1 MSDEEDLGATDG
13 TPDHATEAIG
23 VLGAPASRRARRR
36 PTRSRR
42 GRVLLVLFLL
52 TLPFLVAAGW
62 FWYQVTPPGDP
73 GAPVTVVIPKGTG
86 IDGIAQ
92 RLEDHH
98 VIGSALAFR
107 IYARVSGSRSFQAGE
122 YRLHQDLGAQAAMDA
137 LDHGPRQNFR
147 KLALP
152 PGLTFAQVAERVGQL
167 PGRTTKAFLD
177 AAAAGTI
184 RSKFQPASVQ
194 SLEGLTWPDTYFV
207 ADTENEATILRRLVR
222 TFDRHGAA
230 VGLGAAPDPYRAV
243 IVASLIQRE
252 AGLDVDRPLIAAVV
266 ENRLRDKMPL
276 QIDATVVYA
285 RGGGTA
291 PLTDADFAR
300 NSPYNTYK
308 VAGLPP
314 TPISTVTEA
323 SLRAALAPANVP
335 YKYYVLTDK
344 SGKHAFAVTFAEHE
358 ANIAD
363 ARRRG
368 VLP

>member
-1 MSDEEDLGATDG
+1 MSDTEEPEDTDDGA
-13 TPDHATEAIG
+13 PSPTEAIG

-36 PTRSRR
+36 PRRSRR

-52 TLPFLVAAGW
+52 ALPFLVAAGW
-62 FWYQVTPPGDP
+62 FWYEVSPPGDP
-73 GAPVTVVIPKGTG
+73 GRVVTVVIPKGTG
-86 IDGIAQ
+86 VDGIAQ
-92 RLEDHH
+92 RLEDRK

-107 IYARVSGSRSFQAGE
+107 IYARVSGSGSFQAGE
-122 YRLHQDLGAQAAMDA
+122 YALRQDLGAQAAMDA
-137 LDHGPRQNFR
+137 LDRGPRQHFR

-152 PGLTFAQVAERVGQL
+152 PGLTFAEIADQVGQL

-177 AAAAGTI
+177 AAATGTI

-207 ADTENEATILRRLVR
+207 SDTETEQDILRTLVR
-222 TFDRHGAA
+222 TFDRHGDA
-230 VGLGAAPDPYRAV
+230 VGLGASADPYRAV

-252 AGLDVDRPLIAAVV
+252 AGLAVDRPLIAAVI

-291 PLTDADFAR
+291 RLTDADFAR

-323 SLRAALAPANVP
+323 SLRAALSPANVP

-368 VLP
+368 ILP